1 MDSKVEEL
9 MEFYMEALI
18 DYELLIYKELK
29 QDSVDVDFKKR
40 VQNSFGKF
48 EQRLN
53 SDVTNSWSTAGLD
66 SKENQHLYA

>member
-1 MDSKVEEL
+1 MDQHVEDL

-18 DYELLIYKELK
+18 DYEFLIYKELK
-29 QDSVDVDFKKR
+29 QDTDSEFKKK

-53 SDVTNSWSTAGLD
+53 SDVTNSWSNAGLD
-66 SKENQHLYA
+66 KKENQRLYS